1 MRIANIKYNDIVDGE
16 GVCVSVWFQG
26 CPHQCL
32 GCHNPETWNFNGGYE
47 IEYEELEKQVL
58 EAIERN
64 GIKRNLSLLGGE
76 PLCEPNLEY
85 AIKLAAAA
93 KQKYPDIT
101 IYCWT
106 GYTLEQILKK
116 YNNSILKNI
125 DVLIDGLFI
134 LSQRDITLKLRGS
147 TNQRILYKNI
157 DF

>member
-1 MRIANIKYNDIVDGE
+1 MRIGNIKYNDIVDGE

-76 PLCEPNLEY
+76 PLCESNLEY

-125 DVLIDGLFI
+125 DVLIDGPFI

>member
-26 CPHQCL
+26 CPHQCS
-32 GCHNPETWNFNGGYE
+32 GCHNPETWSFNGGYE

-76 PLCEPNLEY
+76 PLCELNLEY

>member
-1 MRIANIKYNDIVDGE
+1 MHIAGIKENDIVDGE

-32 GCHNPETWNFNGGYE
+32 GCHNPETWSFNGGYE

-76 PLCEPNLEY
+76 PLCEPNLKY

-116 YNNSILKNI
+116 YNNFILKNI
-125 DVLIDGLFI
+125 DVLIDGPFI

>member
-32 GCHNPETWNFNGGYE
+32 GCHNPETWSFNGGYE

-76 PLCEPNLEY
+76 PLCEPNLKY